1 MCNVFTKRPVASRA
15 LLSLLLDK
23 IAEVFQFDREVHI
36 VDHDFLR
43 YFQDQRRKVQNTG
56 DAATDQLI
64 SYFLRHGRRHGDNC
78 HLNFVLF
85 DEARQLFHAQDRL
98 CNLLLSPA
106 LRLDIERGDDFEPFL
121 FEAAIREQCQTKMA
135 DTNEDHWLQPGGP
148 ELVGNPP
155 RELTYIIPQTACAE
169 LAKI

>member
-1 MCNVFTKRPVASRA
+1 M
-15 LLSLLLDK
+15 
-23 IAEVFQFDREVHI
+23 
-36 VDHDFLR
+36 
-43 YFQDQRRKVQNTG
+43 
-56 DAATDQLI
+56 
-64 SYFLRHGRRHGDNC
+64 
-78 HLNFVLF
+78 LF

-169 LAKI
+169 LAKISEIFAQLGRLDPGYFRQRFTRHGLNGVLLEARQAPEIDRQTVNRLAGNLSADGFLQCASNSQRKLEMQVGRSAGCH